1 MMYALQALKAIP
13 ILAKITELDPQGVRC
28 LAASL
33 PLGVHTR
40 FAIALTVSDLIGFRS
55 ETVSTLLLLLYN
67 DFDAIRFRDVATVQ
81 APTGLS
87 CWSVGLTI
95 FSCVAHNTAPFIP

>member
-1 MMYALQALKAIP
+1 MYTSQALKAIP
-13 ILAKITELDPQGVRC
+13 VLAKITELDPREVRC

-33 PLGVHTR
+33 PLGVHIR

-55 ETVSTLLLLLYN
+55 ETVSTFLLLLYN
-67 DFDAIRFRDVATVQ
+67 DFDANRFRDEATVQ
-81 APTGLS
+81 TVTGLS
-87 CWSVGLTI
+87 CWSVDLTI